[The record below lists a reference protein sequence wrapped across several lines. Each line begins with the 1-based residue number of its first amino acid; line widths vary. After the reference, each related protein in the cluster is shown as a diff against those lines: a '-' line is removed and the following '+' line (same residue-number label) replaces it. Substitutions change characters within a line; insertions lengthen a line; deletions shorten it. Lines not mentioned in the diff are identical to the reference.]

1 MRTCV
6 RPRLQSIVVVIPLL
20 ALAVMPGAEAATSSS
35 PVINAATTE
44 EATYYIVEDLGV
56 LPGDTTSVAMAINE
70 LGQVVGTSSHSAS
83 HRAFVYTDG
92 VGMVELPGLPDRP
105 NTYANDINDAGQV
118 VGRADAGGTDLGHA
132 VLWTGGVIKD
142 LGVLGDESDFSEALG
157 INEAGHV
164 VGFSTTSGTG
174 GRHPFLYTPEAGMVD
189 LTPGEGGYLY
199 SAVAYDINESGQVAG
214 YRNNLAFRWE
224 NGQFLNLGVL
234 PDFAYSFGHAINDH
248 GQVAG
253 SSSIAQ
259 GDVSHVVRYTDGVG
273 LEDLGGISNR
283 DRAWGINNHG
293 TVVGEARLNGVQRG
307 FVSFGQGLIPLDE
320 LIDQSLGWGILVARD
335 INDAGQIAATAYN
348 NITGQTHAVRLQPT
362 SAPPP
367 ACSFQCLRVSD
378 IELSAKAKSRGSV
391 VTVTAKIRVADEDGR
406 PLSNAY
412 VLGRWTLPGG
422 ETSSFNLFTDKWGV
436 ATTQQSAG
444 PGTYVVT
451 VDNVILSQY
460 TFDPDNSVLTKSITR

>member
-1 MRTCV
+1 
-6 RPRLQSIVVVIPLL
+6 
-20 ALAVMPGAEAATSSS
+20 
-35 PVINAATTE
+35 
-44 EATYYIVEDLGV
+44 
-56 LPGDTTSVAMAINE
+56 
-70 LGQVVGTSSHSAS
+70 
-83 HRAFVYTDG
+83 
-92 VGMVELPGLPDRP
+92 
-105 NTYANDINDAGQV
+105 
-118 VGRADAGGTDLGHA
+118 
-132 VLWTGGVIKD
+132 
-142 LGVLGDESDFSEALG
+142 
-157 INEAGHV
+157 
-164 VGFSTTSGTG
+164 
-174 GRHPFLYTPEAGMVD
+174 
-189 LTPGEGGYLY
+189 
-199 SAVAYDINESGQVAG
+199 
-214 YRNNLAFRWE
+214 
-224 NGQFLNLGVL
+224 
-234 PDFAYSFGHAINDH
+234 
-248 GQVAG
+248 
-253 SSSIAQ
+253 
-259 GDVSHVVRYTDGVG
+259 
-273 LEDLGGISNR
+273 
-283 DRAWGINNHG
+283 
-293 TVVGEARLNGVQRG
+293 VQRG

>member
-6 RPRLQSIVVVIPLL
+6 RPRLQSIVVDIPLL

-174 GRHPFLYTPEAGMVD
+174 GRHPFLYTPEAGEV
-189 LTPGEGGYLY
+189 
-199 SAVAYDINESGQVAG
+199 
-214 YRNNLAFRWE
+214 
-224 NGQFLNLGVL
+224 
-234 PDFAYSFGHAINDH
+234 
-248 GQVAG
+248 
-253 SSSIAQ
+253 
-259 GDVSHVVRYTDGVG
+259 
-273 LEDLGGISNR
+273 
-283 DRAWGINNHG
+283 
-293 TVVGEARLNGVQRG
+293 
-307 FVSFGQGLIPLDE
+307 
-320 LIDQSLGWGILVARD
+320 
-335 INDAGQIAATAYN
+335 
-348 NITGQTHAVRLQPT
+348 
-362 SAPPP
+362 
-367 ACSFQCLRVSD
+367 CLS
-378 IELSAKAKSRGSV
+378 
-391 VTVTAKIRVADEDGR
+391 
-406 PLSNAY
+406 
-412 VLGRWTLPGG
+412 
-422 ETSSFNLFTDKWGV
+422 
-436 ATTQQSAG
+436 
-444 PGTYVVT
+444 
-451 VDNVILSQY
+451 
-460 TFDPDNSVLTKSITR
+460 